1 MEVKIEGNYIFS
13 KKTKM
18 KTDMHVVIFVPLIEQ
33 NKILEGLTFRAIPTR
48 VECISTSKG
57 QELVAS
63 KVILLLWMRKWPTLN
78 YDVQQ
83 ISLFS
88 HLQFTG
94 SFRHI
99 GQIIAPQP
107 TQVLSALLH
116 AQ

>member
-1 MEVKIEGNYIFS
+1 MWYFS
-13 KKTKM
+13 
-18 KTDMHVVIFVPLIEQ
+18 FLLIEQ
-33 NKILEGLTFRAIPTR
+33 KKLLEGLTFKAIPPR
-48 VECISTSKG
+48 VECVPTSKG

-63 KVILLLWMRKWPTLN
+63 KVILLLWMRTWSTLN

>member
-1 MEVKIEGNYIFS
+1 MDEEEV
-13 KKTKM
+13 
-18 KTDMHVVIFVPLIEQ
+18 
-33 NKILEGLTFRAIPTR
+33 
-48 VECISTSKG
+48 
-57 QELVAS
+57 
-63 KVILLLWMRKWPTLN
+63 TLN
-78 YDVQQ
+78 YDAQQ

-94 SFRHI
+94 SFRHT